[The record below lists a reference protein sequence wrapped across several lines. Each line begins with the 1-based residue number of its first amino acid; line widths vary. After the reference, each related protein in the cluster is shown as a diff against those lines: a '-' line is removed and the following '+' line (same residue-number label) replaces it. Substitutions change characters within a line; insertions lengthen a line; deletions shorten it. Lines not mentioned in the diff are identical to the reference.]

1 MLRGFFLI
9 FLLVGIALVAFLGFR
24 GQTSTGS
31 PIELFPDMVRQMK
44 VRAQA
49 PSGFFADGRGSRVPV
64 SGTVPIGYDMPKP
77 GAAPSPGTSPA
88 PGGTQDIPRVAFS
101 SGYTDYGM

>member
-9 FLLVGIALVAFLGFR
+9 FILTGIALVAFLGFR

-31 PIELFPDMVRQMK
+31 PLEIFPDMVRQMK

-49 PSGFFADGRGSRVPV
+49 PSGFFADGRGPRVPV
-64 SGTVPIGYDMPKP
+64 TGTVPLGYEMPKP
-77 GAAPSPGTSPA
+77 ETIAPPAAAVET
-88 PGGTQDIPRVAFS
+88 PRIYPRLGFS
-101 SGYTDYGM
+101 ASTDYS